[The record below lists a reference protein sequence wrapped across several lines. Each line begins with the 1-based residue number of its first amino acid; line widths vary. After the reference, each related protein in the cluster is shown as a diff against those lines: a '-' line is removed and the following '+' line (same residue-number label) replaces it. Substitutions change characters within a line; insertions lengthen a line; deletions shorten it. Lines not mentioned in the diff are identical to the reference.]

1 MPTVP
6 AASAAPAALATP
18 TTLSTPATLPM
29 PRLGGVEPAYAAS
42 PFSFHTVRHSSY
54 WELQLDDVL
63 LDGRSLGLCRPR
75 NATLEQ
81 QAQLPAGASFGC
93 RAAID
98 TGTSMITGPSGAAE
112 TLADRL
118 NVEPDCSVVSPQPTL
133 TFVIDGVAYPL
144 TPHEYSFRFLGAEGE
159 QRCVPGLRS
168 LDVPPPRGPLWVLG
182 DVFLRVYYAVF
193 DRTAPPRVGFARAR
207 HPTRRS
213 LSVRAGHAP
222 QPQQSHSLVPSGT
235 PST

>member
-1 MPTVP
+1 M
-6 AASAAPAALATP
+6 
-18 TTLSTPATLPM
+18 
-29 PRLGGVEPAYAAS
+29 
-42 PFSFHTVRHSSY
+42 RHSSY

-81 QAQLPAGASFGC
+81 QAQQPAGVSFGC

-98 TGTSMITGPSGAAE
+98 TGTSMITGPSHAAE

-144 TPHEYSFRFLGAEGE
+144 TPQEYSLRFRGAEGE

-182 DVFLRVYYAVF
+182 DVFLRVYYSVF
-193 DRTAPPRVGFARAR
+193 DRTGPRVGFARAR
-207 HPTRRS
+207 HPASAQLSPSVRPGDASRS
-213 LSVRAGHAP
+213 LQPRGLMP
-222 QPQQSHSLVPSGT
+222 QGT
-235 PST
+235 PTV